1 MAKRYT
7 FRFETL
13 LRLRRRRE
21 DEEKRV
27 VAARLREIRRLEDRQ
42 RALLGRIDDQ
52 TRLTRRALCDATV
65 DIDRL
70 KIGRHWITRL
80 RRGVLEAEAEIATNK
95 AILSQE
101 RLRLVAASKQ
111 AKVLSRLKERRLD
124 RYRAEQERLEQAE
137 SDEINTLRF
146 AHVMATDGGRRA

>member
-13 LRLRRRRE
+13 LRLRRQRE

-42 RALLGRIDDQ
+42 RSLLGRIDEQ
-52 TRLTRRALCDATV
+52 AQLTRGALRDASL

-70 KIGRHWITRL
+70 KIGRHWMTRL
-80 RRGVLEAEAEIATNK
+80 RRGVLEAEAEISTHK
-95 AILSQE
+95 ALLAQE
-101 RLRLVAASKQ
+101 RIRLVEAAKQ
-111 AKVLSRLKERRLD
+111 AKILSRLKERRLD
-124 RYRAEQERLEQAE
+124 RWRMDQERLEQAE

-146 AHVMATDGGRRA
+146 AHVMATDGGRRQ